1 MKKNT
6 LFFLLIISSVV
17 FTQTLKTPDEKI
29 NAAYELAV
37 KTIDNNTRDGI
48 LAAGADYG
56 GEWTRDISINSWNG
70 VSLLR
75 PEVAKKSLWSVT
87 KNQDT
92 IGHQYWDKI
101 IWAIGALNHF
111 KVTGDTAF
119 LKQAYICSEN
129 TFAQLEKK
137 EYDKTYRLFNGPSVF
152 NDGIAGYPEP
162 IFDPKNSS
170 SSVLDHKNS
179 KTIKCLSTNSIYYG
193 AYISI
198 YEMGKL
204 LKLSSNINNE
214 YLAKADELKK
224 NILKYFYNP
233 EENKFNYLIDNQGKI
248 DNSQEGLGNSFAII
262 FGIVNKE
269 EAQKIIQKIHVSSFG
284 IASIYPDFP
293 RYSPEKPGRH
303 NNIVWPMVNGFWA
316 KACKQ
321 SESFDK
327 FFFELKNLAS
337 LAMDTDKGN
346 NNFREIYNPYTGK
359 PDGGW
364 QSDRTWESCNHQTW
378 SATAFISMVLNGMFG
393 MNFENDGIFFSP
405 YLPDNFGQVEIKD
418 LKYRNA
424 QLNITISGSGS
435 HIKSFNVNG
444 KGNKMFFVPANSTG
458 TMNIEIELWK
468 N

>member
-1 MKKNT
+1 MKIFSF
-6 LFFLLIISSVV
+6 LFLIIFSTTIFS
-17 FTQTLKTPDEKI
+17 QTLKTPDEKI
-29 NAAYELAV
+29 NAAFELAV
-37 KTIDNNTRDGI
+37 KTIDNNTRNGI

-87 KNQDT
+87 INHDT

-101 IWAIGALNHF
+101 IWTIGALNHF

-119 LKQAYICSEN
+119 LRQAYICSKN
-129 TFAQLEKK
+129 TIAQLEKN
-137 EYDKTYRLFNGPSVF
+137 EFDKTYGLFTGPSVF

-179 KTIKCLSTNSIYYG
+179 KTIKCLSTNCIYYG

-224 NILKYFYNP
+224 NILKYLYNP
-233 EENKFNYLIDNQGKI
+233 EEHKFNYLINHIGKT

-262 FGIVNKE
+262 FGVVDKE
-269 EAQKIIQKIHVSSFG
+269 EAKRLIDKIHISSFG

-293 RYSPEKPGRH
+293 RYSPGKPGRH

-321 SESFDK
+321 SEAFDK

-346 NNFREIYNPYTGK
+346 KNFREIYNPYTGK

-364 QSDRTWESCNHQTW
+364 QCNKIWESCNHQTW
-378 SATAFISMVLNGMFG
+378 SATAFISMVLNGISG
-393 MNFENDGIFFSP
+393 MNFESDGISFSP
-405 YLPDNFGQVEIKD
+405 YLPDNFGHVEIKD
-418 LKYRNA
+418 LKYRGAN
-424 QLNITISGSGS
+424 LNIVISGRGS
-435 HIKSFNVNG
+435 RIKSFKVNG
-444 KGNKMFFVPANSTG
+444 AESKMFFVPANASG
-458 TMNIEIELWK
+458 KINIEIALSK